1 MELSDH
7 HRCRY
12 EMLELMSYD
21 EVVTQIWN
29 FQAANVGNTC
39 TLFPVEDGTARLLE
53 LLEAIRLLSSAR
65 DRILLLFS
73 VGEFESVSVVF
84 LFDRNH
90 LSNDFLQIYCDVFY
104 LLKSAMDG
112 VCILLQFSVDELSC
126 GFPIPS

>member
-53 LLEAIRLLSSAR
+53 LLEAIRYRTNLTLIFKQSNS
-65 DRILLLFS
+65 FKK
-73 VGEFESVSVVF
+73 
-84 LFDRNH
+84 FDNV
-90 LSNDFLQIYCDVFY
+90 LPSKFLQSS
-104 LLKSAMDG
+104 LNL
-112 VCILLQFSVDELSC
+112 
-126 GFPIPS
+126 